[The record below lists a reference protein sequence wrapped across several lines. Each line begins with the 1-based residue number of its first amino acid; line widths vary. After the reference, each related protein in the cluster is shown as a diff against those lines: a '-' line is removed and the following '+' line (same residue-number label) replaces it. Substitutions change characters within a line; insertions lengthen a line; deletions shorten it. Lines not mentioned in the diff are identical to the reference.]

1 MEATKKEYIDKL
13 KKELENVEE
22 RYMLIINQ
30 NCMVGEDYRAYAFKH
45 VDVIGE
51 LKGKLEEKRVEL
63 EKKNKTINEL
73 YALRNED

>member
-1 MEATKKEYIDKL
+1 
-13 KKELENVEE
+13 
-22 RYMLIINQ
+22 
-30 NCMVGEDYRAYAFKH
+30 MVGEDYRAYAFKH